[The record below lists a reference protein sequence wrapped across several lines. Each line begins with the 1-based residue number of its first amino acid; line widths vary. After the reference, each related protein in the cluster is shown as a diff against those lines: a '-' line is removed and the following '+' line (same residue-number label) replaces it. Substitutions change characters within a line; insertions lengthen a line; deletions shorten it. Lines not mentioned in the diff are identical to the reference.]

1 VVVKTK
7 NQEAVGAV
15 CRSQDGSYLGA
26 SAVTFEGV
34 TVPGCLEAM
43 ACREALPLPLAADLL
58 VSKITVA
65 SDCMDVV
72 KGLHGRHMGTYSHIL
87 IEIKETALH
96 RGGRSFRH
104 EERRSN
110 TEAHLLAPVCVV
122 TTAWPPCV
130 ARC

>member
-1 VVVKTK
+1 MVATLVHRLLLLK
-7 NQEAVGAV
+7 EL
-15 CRSQDGSYLGA
+15 D
-26 SAVTFEGV
+26 
-34 TVPGCLEAM
+34 PWCLEAM
-43 ACREALPLPLAADLL
+43 ASREAIALAADLL

-72 KGLHGRHMGTYSHIL
+72 KGLHARHMGTYSHIL

-96 RGGRSFRH
+96 RGGISFRH
-104 EERRSN
+104 EGRRSN

-130 ARC
+130 ASC